1 MTTGV
6 LVLNA
11 TFEPINVIHLHRAVC
26 LVVQEK
32 ADVIESVDGK
42 TFRSANTEIPC
53 PSVVKLRYFVKI
65 PWKRRRPAVTN
76 RNVLGRDND
85 TCGYCGGEAS
95 TIDHIHPRAHGGTN
109 DWMNV
114 IAACSPCNS
123 TKSDLTLEQLGW
135 ELLFKPTI
143 PADKTWLVVGWA
155 EREQQAK
162 YLQHAT
168 I

>member
-1 MTTGV
+1 MSTGV

-11 TFEPINVIHLHRAVC
+11 TFEPINVVHLHRAIC

-32 ADVIESVDGK
+32 ADVVESVEGL
-42 TFRSANTEIPC
+42 TFRSADTEIPC
-53 PSVVKLRYFVKI
+53 PSVVKLRYYVKV

-85 TCGYCGGEAS
+85 TCGYCGGVG
-95 TIDHIHPRAHGGTN
+95 TTVDHIHPVSRGGKN
-109 DWMNV
+109 EWMNV

-123 TKSDLTLEQLGW
+123 KKGNLTLDELGW
-135 ELLFKPTI
+135 ELLFQPTV

-162 YLQHAT
+162 YLLAT
-168 I
+168 

>member
-11 TFEPINVIHLHRAVC
+11 TFEPINVVQLHRAIC

-32 ADVIESVDGK
+32 ADVVESVDGR
-42 TFRSANTEIPC
+42 TFRSENTEIPC
-53 PSVVKLRYFVKI
+53 PSVVRLRYYVKV

-76 RNVLGRDND
+76 RNVLGRDNH
-85 TCGYCGGEAS
+85 TCGYCGETAT
-95 TIDHIHPRAHGGTN
+95 TIDHIVPRARGGKNT
-109 DWMNV
+109 WMNV
-114 IAACSPCNS
+114 VAACSPCNS
-123 TKSDLTLEQLGW
+123 KKSDLLLDELGW
-135 ELLFKPTI
+135 ELLFQPTI

-162 YLQHAT
+162 YLAT
-168 I
+168 A